1 MYTKKVLTG
10 ENGFAYGDVTRLGY
24 IFYSLYPR
32 KNDNNLPKLHH
43 EISDSKDDMKC
54 VDIVTMGDSF
64 SNGGGGGLNSFYQDY
79 IVSVYNK
86 NVINIQ
92 SGYGNFID
100 PIVFLTNS
108 GYIDSLKPKYIII
121 ESAEKYVTERFLQD
135 TDFNQNISSDS
146 LKKYLNQVKIGQE
159 HKYSFINNGNYKF
172 IFFNSLRLFSEN
184 AFFNVIYK
192 SKLNNDFFSVTNPR
206 DLLFHIDEIKS
217 LKRNSKENIE
227 LVNAN
232 LNRLADFLNR
242 KNIKL
247 IFLIAPD
254 KYDVYSDF
262 LVEENKYGNNRLF
275 EELKK
280 LPKNY
285 VFIDTKSILQQAV
298 KHGDKDIYYADDT
311 HWSYKASELIIKSI
325 EFQSIF
331 KDK

>member
-1 MYTKKVLTG
+1 
-10 ENGFAYGDVTRLGY
+10 
-24 IFYSLYPR
+24 
-32 KNDNNLPKLHH
+32 
-43 EISDSKDDMKC
+43 
-54 VDIVTMGDSF
+54 
-64 SNGGGGGLNSFYQDY
+64 
-79 IVSVYNK
+79 
-86 NVINIQ
+86 
-92 SGYGNFID
+92 
-100 PIVFLTNS
+100 
-108 GYIDSLKPKYIII
+108 
-121 ESAEKYVTERFLQD
+121 
-135 TDFNQNISSDS
+135 
-146 LKKYLNQVKIGQE
+146 
-159 HKYSFINNGNYKF
+159 
-172 IFFNSLRLFSEN
+172 
-184 AFFNVIYK
+184 
-192 SKLNNDFFSVTNPR
+192 VTNPR